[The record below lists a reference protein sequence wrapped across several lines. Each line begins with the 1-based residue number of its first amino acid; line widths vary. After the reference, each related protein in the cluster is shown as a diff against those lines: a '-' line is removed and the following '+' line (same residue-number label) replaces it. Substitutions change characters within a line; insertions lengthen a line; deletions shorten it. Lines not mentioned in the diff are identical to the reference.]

1 MNMAFNWE
9 TKNVCVLFESWRIDS
24 PESLIFSCLAVVIL
38 AAGYEFSKKMFRR
51 WEWHA
56 LKRGFGPGIRR
67 HHRRHHHR
75 RHRDSGDSH
84 DPEAANQS
92 SSSAT
97 PPTGWNRGENSED
110 EVTGTGQDRQPQ
122 ETDTMV
128 PVRGRPE
135 RHAVSAKRRTNVR
148 VTRAVLYSLQ
158 VFYSF
163 FLMLIFMTY
172 NWYLV
177 ISVVVGTAIGH
188 FFFASDEMAG
198 FRSMSCH

>member
-1 MNMAFNWE
+1 MAFNWE

-38 AAGYEFSKKMFRR
+38 AAGYEFSKK
-51 WEWHA
+51 
-56 LKRGFGPGIRR
+56 I
-67 HHRRHHHR
+67 
-75 RHRDSGDSH
+75 
-84 DPEAANQS
+84 
-92 SSSAT
+92 SAT

-135 RHAVSAKRRTNVR
+135 RHAVRRTNVR